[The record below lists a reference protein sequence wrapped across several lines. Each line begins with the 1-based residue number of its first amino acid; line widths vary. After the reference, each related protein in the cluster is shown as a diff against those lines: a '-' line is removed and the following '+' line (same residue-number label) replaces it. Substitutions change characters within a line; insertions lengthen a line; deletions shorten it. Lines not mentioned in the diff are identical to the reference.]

1 LKIHIVQKGD
11 TLWDISQK
19 YGVDFEEVK
28 GLNSH
33 LSSPDMIMPGMKI
46 KIPSSSKTVKKT
58 QMPKK
63 EMPKEMVKQP
73 YKDVSPKPLPV
84 IKEDDKEKK
93 KMIKPEMPV
102 KPLPQMPKM
111 PAMPPQPIVQQ
122 PTFEQEFQN
131 YTTINFP
138 EMPYYSHE
146 HHESVSDES
155 PAEIPVAQPVPQ
167 PVPQPAP
174 AHFVPM
180 CCHFVHPCYPPTP
193 FPMMANVAS
202 APMMPMPGG
211 MPMHMQPQHSDCG
224 CNDKNNYSNVSYQTQ
239 HHQFQN
245 THQNMTPP
253 QPNFQPPYQGN
264 TMPQTN
270 LFPPQY
276 GATNM
281 NDNYPMP
288 PGYPYQGYN
297 RENEEGSEN
306 E

>member
-1 LKIHIVQKGD
+1 MKIHIVQKGD
-11 TLWDISQK
+11 TLWEISKK

-28 GLNSH
+28 KLNSH

-63 EMPKEMVKQP
+63 EMHKEKVKQP

-93 KMIKPEMPV
+93 KMVKPEMPM

-111 PAMPPQPIVQQ
+111 PEIPTQPIVQQ

-155 PAEIPVAQPVPQ
+155 PVDMPVA
-167 PVPQPAP
+167 QPAP
-174 AHFVPM
+174 AHFIPM
-180 CCHFVHPCYPPTP
+180 CCHFVHPCYPSTP

-202 APMMPMPGG
+202 TPMMPMAGG
-211 MPMHMQPQHSDCG
+211 MPMHMQPQQQPQHSNLGGCG
-224 CNDKNNYSNVSYQTQ
+224 CNDQNNYSNVGYQAQ
-239 HHQFQN
+239 NHQFQN
-245 THQNMTPP
+245 THHNMAPP
-253 QPNFQPPYQGN
+253 TPNFQSPYHGN
-264 TMPQTN
+264 TMSQTD

-276 GATNM
+276 EANNM
-281 NDNYPMP
+281 NNNYPMP